1 MGSILTEGEDGWGA
15 PSEGERMVGGAP
27 FGGEDGRGA
36 PSQRESTVGV
46 ASSQGERTVGGAP
59 SVGRGRLGEH
69 THGGEDGQG
78 SLLPAGEDGRGSTL
92 GGEDGWGAPSR
103 REKMVRGA
111 SSQGERTVGEHPRG
125 GGEDG
130 QGIFLMEG
138 EGTVRRAPSWWGG
151 WSKEHPHVG
160 EDGWGAPLGGRGR
173 SGEHPHGGRVWS
185 GEHPQGGRGQS
196 GEHPQGGR
204 GWSGEHPHGGEDGWG
219 SPVWMRPGLKQPGA
233 QRLDAQ
239 SPQWWAAGRPS
250 LEPQEGA
257 HLWAI

>member
-1 MGSILTEGEDGWGA
+1 
-15 PSEGERMVGGAP
+15 MVGGAP

-160 EDGWGAPLGGRGR
+160 EDGWGAPLGGEDVQGNTLTE
-173 SGEHPHGGRVWS
+173 GEY
-185 GEHPQGGRGQS
+185 GRGS
-196 GEHPQGGR
+196 TLR
-204 GWSGEHPHGGEDGWG
+204 GAEDSRGSTLRAGEDGRG
-219 SPVWMRPGLKQPGA
+219 STLMGERTVGGA
-233 QRLDAQ
+233 LC
-239 SPQWWAAGRPS
+239 G
-250 LEPQEGA
+250 
-257 HLWAI
+257 